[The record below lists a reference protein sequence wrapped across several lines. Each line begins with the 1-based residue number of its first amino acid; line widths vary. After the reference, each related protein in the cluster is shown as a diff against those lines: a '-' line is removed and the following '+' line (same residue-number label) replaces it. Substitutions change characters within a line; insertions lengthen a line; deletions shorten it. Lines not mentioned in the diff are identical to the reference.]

1 MLYAVATMDTV
12 MIYDTQQAGPV
23 CLLTKLHYDEFTD
36 MSWCVLRSPV
46 LLPTPADHR
55 PRRSPDGQCLIL
67 ASRDGYCTL
76 VVFDEPLA
84 PHHTQQHTLQLQSI
98 AHHHS
103 LPLTNSTV
111 ATPLSTPSRAPVTLP
126 SISPAIGSKRKAE
139 GEPPLTPA
147 PSVDESVL
155 GAREPSE
162 TPREEAQEPP
172 KKKRRA
178 ALTRIGD
185 VGS

>member
-1 MLYAVATMDTV
+1 MVRA
-12 MIYDTQQAGPV
+12 QAF
-23 CLLTKLHYDEFTD
+23 L
-36 MSWCVLRSPV
+36 LRSS
-46 LLPTPADHR
+46 LTPLHR
-55 PRRSPDGQCLIL
+55 SSDGQSLML
-67 ASRDGYCTL
+67 SSRDGYCTI
-76 VVFDEPLA
+76 VVFDEILPTY
-84 PHHTQQHTLQLQSI
+84 HTQQQTLQLQSI

-111 ATPLSTPSRAPVTLP
+111 ATPLSTPSRASATLP
-126 SISPAIGSKRKAE
+126 SMSPAIGSKRKAE

-147 PSVDESVL
+147 QSVDENVS
-155 GAREPSE
+155 GAHEPSE
-162 TPREEAQEPP
+162 TPREEAREPP

>member
-1 MLYAVATMDTV
+1 MCVSSAILARS
-12 MIYDTQQAGPV
+12 
-23 CLLTKLHYDEFTD
+23 LTT
-36 MSWCVLRSPV
+36 
-46 LLPTPADHR
+46 
-55 PRRSPDGQCLIL
+55 RRSSDGQCLML
-67 ASRDGYCTL
+67 SSRDGYCTI
-76 VVFDEPLA
+76 VVFDETLPTY
-84 PHHTQQHTLQLQSI
+84 HTQQQMLQLQSI

-103 LPLTNSTV
+103 LPLTNSTA
-111 ATPLSTPSRAPVTLP
+111 ATPLSTPSRASTMLP

-147 PSVDESVL
+147 PSVDEGVL
-155 GAREPSE
+155 GTREPSE